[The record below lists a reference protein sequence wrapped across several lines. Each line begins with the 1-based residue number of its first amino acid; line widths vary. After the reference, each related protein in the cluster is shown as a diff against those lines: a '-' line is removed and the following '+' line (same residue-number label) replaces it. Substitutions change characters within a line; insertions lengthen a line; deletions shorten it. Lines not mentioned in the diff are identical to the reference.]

1 MAEVDEAVVDEEG
14 GVADVVV
21 VAEVR
26 CTTSFHL
33 FLLSYSREWV
43 YLFKFISLVDI
54 SFFFLSFT

>member
-1 MAEVDEAVVDEEG
+1 MAEVDEEG